1 MTVMVVAL
9 MNLQKVVQFVLIG
22 KNRID
27 YDRRQA
33 MSKVEIDKEDFLNL
47 LNQIHKIAENALFN
61 EGFDPH
67 DWGEVENLVEEM
79 TLKLKGLL

>member
-1 MTVMVVAL
+1 MDKKGGLT
-9 MNLQKVVQFVLIG
+9 
-22 KNRID
+22 
-27 YDRRQA
+27 

-47 LNQIHKIAENALFN
+47 LNRIHKIAERALFN

>member
-1 MTVMVVAL
+1 
-9 MNLQKVVQFVLIG
+9 
-22 KNRID
+22 
-27 YDRRQA
+27 

-47 LNQIHKIAENALFN
+47 LSKIQKIAASAIFD

-67 DWGEVENLVEEM
+67 GWGEVEILVEEM

>member
-1 MTVMVVAL
+1 
-9 MNLQKVVQFVLIG
+9 
-22 KNRID
+22 
-27 YDRRQA
+27 
-33 MSKVEIDKEDFLNL
+33 MSKVEIDKEDFLIF
-47 LNQIHKIAENALFN
+47 LNQIKKIADCALFN

>member
-1 MTVMVVAL
+1 MEVKNIRHIRHQCRTR
-9 MNLQKVVQFVLIG
+9 MNKKGGLT
-22 KNRID
+22 
-27 YDRRQA
+27 
-33 MSKVEIDKEDFLNL
+33 MSKVEIDKEDFLNF
-47 LNQIHKIAENALFN
+47 LNQIQKIAERALFN